1 MENGVGPWVIGTHG
15 PRNYNNLGVNP
26 MPVPFPVS
34 YSKLCI
40 LAVKGE
46 LLSVDIICPK
56 CQMVG
61 RLFFTSSWV
70 LRGIIW
76 YGKDGKLIFE
86 KIKIPLVLCQ
96 GCKGRFRV
104 LSEEILPYKHFS
116 LPAIGGISRGYI
128 QPDPDDPGLRKYV
141 DSISGVHPDY
151 STVHRWTEGLGE
163 RVLDRFQPGTEKAPF
178 SELWLPSSA
187 LVAESAKRINPGAQD
202 RWRQSHE
209 IPSWKYHSSRRHDQL
224 QACARVLDVADFLFP
239 NELHPLT
246 AWQGKIIEYLHVAG
260 WWFPTGYNCTGLQ
273 HAKATSD
280 EVISFFNLK
289 TRKKEV
295 NHGSR
300 SSPDGLVSF

>member
-1 MENGVGPWVIGTHG
+1 VGPRVISTRG
-15 PRNYNNLGVNP
+15 PRNLNNLATWGTIP
-26 MPVPFPVS
+26 MPIPFPVS

-40 LAVKGE
+40 LAVNGK
-46 LLSVDIICPK
+46 LLSTDIICPK
-56 CQMVG
+56 CQVVG

-76 YGKDGKLIFE
+76 YGKYGILIFE
-86 KIKIPLVLCQ
+86 KIKIPLVICH

-104 LSEEILPYKHFS
+104 LPEEILPYKHFS
-116 LPAIGGISRGYI
+116 LPAIEDICRGYV

-141 DSISGVHPDY
+141 DCISGVHPHS

-163 RVLDRFQPGTEKAPF
+163 RVLDRFQPGSQKV
-178 SELWLPSSA
+178 SSSKLWLPSSA
-187 LVAESAKRINPGAQD
+187 LVSESAKRINPGALD

-224 QACARVLDVADFLFP
+224 QACARLFDVAGFFFP

-246 AWQGKIIEYLHVAG
+246 AWQGEIIEYFNVAG

-273 HAKATSD
+273 HAKAIPD
-280 EVISFFNLK
+280 EVISFLISK
-289 TRKKEV
+289 TSKKEM

-300 SSPDGLVSF
+300 SPPDGLVSF

>member
-1 MENGVGPWVIGTHG
+1 
-15 PRNYNNLGVNP
+15 

-46 LLSVDIICPK
+46 LLSADIICPK
-56 CQMVG
+56 CHMVG
-61 RLFFTSSWV
+61 QLFFTSSWV

-76 YGKDGKLIFE
+76 YANAGKLIFE
-86 KIKIPLVLCQ
+86 EIKIPLVICH

-104 LSEEILPYKHFS
+104 LPEEILPYKHFS
-116 LPAIGGISRGYI
+116 LPAIEDICGGYV

-141 DSISGVHPDY
+141 DSISGVHPHY

-163 RVLDRFQPGTEKAPF
+163 RVLDRLQPGSQKTPF
-178 SELWLPSSA
+178 PELWLPSSA
-187 LVAESAKRINPGAQD
+187 LVSESAKRNNPGVLTQ
-202 RWRQSHE
+202 WRQSHE

-224 QACARVLDVADFLFP
+224 QACARLFDVAGFLFP

-246 AWQGKIIEYLHVAG
+246 TWQGQIIEHFNVAG
-260 WWFPTGYNCTGLQ
+260 WWFPTGYNRTGLQ
-273 HAKATSD
+273 HAKATPD
-280 EVISFFNLK
+280 EVISFLISK
-289 TRKKEV
+289 TSKKET

-300 SSPDGLVSF
+300 SPPDGLVSF